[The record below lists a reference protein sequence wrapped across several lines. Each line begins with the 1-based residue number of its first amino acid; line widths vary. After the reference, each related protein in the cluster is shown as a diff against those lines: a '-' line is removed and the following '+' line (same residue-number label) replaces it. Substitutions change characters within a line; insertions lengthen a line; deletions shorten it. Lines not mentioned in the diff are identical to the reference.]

1 MLDIYTIDPHNSLSL
16 SRTEC
21 IDQLQVSKP
30 IGRILEQ
37 QGDRSLAHN
46 PVATQHKR
54 RTEDNPDS
62 QGQEKKAQK
71 VLYLHVTVYHTKLY

>member
-37 QGDRSLAHN
+37 QGDRSLAH
-46 PVATQHKR
+46 TQLRPNTREEQKTTRTRKGKKKRHKR
-54 RTEDNPDS
+54 
-62 QGQEKKAQK
+62 
-71 VLYLHVTVYHTKLY
+71 YYIFM